1 MMNNTYSVSN
11 NLLVKANSIIEQNLL
26 LTLEQAVLRAQEQL
40 QVFASDSEF
49 GQKIELAFGSE
60 VNAEELRKA
69 WQAGDFS
76 QLPRIEIRS
85 ATEINGARGAFAGAN
100 NTIYLSQ
107 ELIVENSNNV
117 NAVIDVL
124 LEEIGHFVDWQ
135 INVAD
140 TLGDEGAI
148 FSALVRGEV
157 LDEAEL
163 QVLKAEDDTATIIL
177 GGQVIGIE
185 MEIYFWLPE

>member
-11 NLLVKANSIIEQNLL
+11 NLLVKANSIIEQNLF

-85 ATEINGARGAFAGAN
+85 AIEINGARGAFAGAN

-107 ELIVENSNNV
+107 
-117 NAVIDVL
+117 
-124 LEEIGHFVDWQ
+124 
-135 INVAD
+135 
-140 TLGDEGAI
+140 
-148 FSALVRGEV
+148 
-157 LDEAEL
+157 
-163 QVLKAEDDTATIIL
+163 
-177 GGQVIGIE
+177 
-185 MEIYFWLPE
+185 